1 MHQQEVI
8 ARTTVLAT
16 AAALSLSACGG
27 TEPLP
32 ADQAVAHYDDAATA
46 LTVAL
51 GSGGITWEHG
61 EASRKADERDGTC
74 EYTPGNWSPSAPLP
88 APEDDAAWEA
98 RIDAVN
104 PALEEHGFDAV
115 SGTTA
120 DGSRKVLGTE
130 DAHGATLQLTAE
142 GDLRIWGAEVTAD
155 PCDTPGLNP

>member
-8 ARTTVLAT
+8 ARTAVLAT
-16 AAALSLSACGG
+16 AAALSLSACSG

-46 LTVAL
+46 LTQVL
-51 GSGGITWEHG
+51 GAEGTTWEHE
-61 EASRKADERDGTC
+61 EATRKIAETDGAC
-74 EYTPGNWSPSAPLP
+74 KYTPGNWSPSALLP
-88 APEDDAAWEA
+88 APEDDADWEA

-104 PALEEHGFDAV
+104 PVLVEHGFEEVD
-115 SGTTA
+115 GTTA
-120 DGSRKVLGTE
+120 NGSRTVLETE
-130 DAHGATLQLTAE
+130 DAHEATLHLTAE

>member
-1 MHQQEVI
+1 MRRRMVI
-8 ARTTVLAT
+8 AHVAVLGA

-51 GSGGITWEHG
+51 GAGGITWEHG

-98 RIDAVN
+98 RIDAAN

-115 SGTTA
+115 NGTTA
-120 DGSRKVLGTE
+120 DGSRKVLETE

-155 PCDTPGLNP
+155 PCELEELSE